1 LYAVQW
7 EFKLTGSAVLT
18 SNSKPRVASDL
29 AALLDRTIAS
39 GFPLL
44 TFPKELE
51 DRFVEEGESKR
62 FLAIVV
68 AGICAIV
75 VFGGML
81 AADIMMTPETVA
93 FAAKLRWGVF
103 PPAVVIGLVV
113 LSKLRMPSVNEW
125 MIAIAGIV
133 ATLLEAAIILSG
145 KEGWSVARVVEM
157 NIVVV
162 YACAIARFWPAVT
175 AGIASLFVHGYLV
188 THMPDETGVLVFNT
202 TLMALTCTVFVLYG
216 NYKLEHDERM
226 AFLLDAR
233 EEALNAELSVAHER
247 LRRMATTDML
257 TDLANRRYFEE
268 FLTECWAR
276 AHEQHRVLSLI
287 ILDIDY
293 FKPYN
298 DRYGHQAGDQ
308 CLIKVGQVLRTCIR
322 RPGDLVARWG
332 GEEFVVVL
340 MDADVDAAAAA
351 AERIRLAVAALELP
365 HEGSAC
371 ASHVTISG
379 GRATVRPATGD
390 SSQNL
395 INLADEA
402 LYRAKA
408 AGRNRVYVGYDRQV
422 MAVQA

>member
-1 LYAVQW
+1 
-7 EFKLTGSAVLT
+7 LTGAAVLS
-18 SNSKPRVASDL
+18 SNSKPRVSSDL

-51 DRFVEEGESKR
+51 DRFVEEGEAKR

-68 AGICAIV
+68 AGICAIL

-81 AADIMMTPETVA
+81 LADFLMTPDTLALAV
-93 FAAKLRWGVF
+93 KLRWGVF

-113 LSKLRMPSVNEW
+113 LSKLKMPSVNEW
-125 MIAIAGIV
+125 MIAIAGLF
-133 ATLLEAAIILSG
+133 ATLLQAVIILSG
-145 KEGWSVARVVEM
+145 KEAWTVARVVEL
-157 NIVVV
+157 NIIIV
-162 YACAIARFWPAVT
+162 YTCAIARFWPAMT
-175 AGIASLFVHGYLV
+175 AGVASLFVHGYLV

-202 TLMALTCTVFVLYG
+202 SLLVLTCTVFVLYG

-233 EEALNAELSVAHER
+233 EQALNAELSLTHER
-247 LRRMATTDML
+247 LRCMATTDML
-257 TDLANRRYFEE
+257 TNLANRRYFEE
-268 FLTECWAR
+268 FLTECWTLAQ
-276 AHEQHRVLSLI
+276 EQRRVLSLI

-298 DRYGHQAGDQ
+298 DHYGHQAGDQ
-308 CLIKVGQVLRTCIR
+308 CLIKVGQALSTCIR

-351 AERIRLAVAALELP
+351 AERIRIAVAAMDLP

-371 ASHVTISG
+371 ASHITVSG
-379 GRATVRPATGD
+379 GRASVRPGMSD
-390 SSQNL
+390 SSQHL

-422 MAVQA
+422 LAAQA